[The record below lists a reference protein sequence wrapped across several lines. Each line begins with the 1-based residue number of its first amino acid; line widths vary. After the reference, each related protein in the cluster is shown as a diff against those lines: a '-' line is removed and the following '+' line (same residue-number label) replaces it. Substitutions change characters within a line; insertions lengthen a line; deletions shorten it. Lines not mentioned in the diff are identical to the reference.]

1 MSLFKTHTQ
10 LRWDVKPGHPFAKQ
24 CAVRVQFYFWIC
36 SILPSFCASSH
47 AIAPGFN
54 FVWPFEERT
63 SFHIQS
69 SSGNFAFPN
78 SSWKSFVFIVRL
90 KDDQHHWGQWNPH
103 MISHR
108 VRSYHTEFPV
118 RPLIPWAGF
127 SQAFLDS
134 RIRTSLGRIISQYQ
148 TFFTKHGC
156 LNVFN
161 LIANCFETLHSCKNE
176 RCCENRREWL
186 SCRGDNRIN
195 SGTRIRARLSRS
207 HSAIWSRASDT
218 FKRINET
225 RPTGTGLFVCSS
237 DCHSFDPS
245 ADLSDCLDSL
255 NLFWQLLRV
264 AVILSY
270 MRKTFFHFEMTQ
282 EGFIDLWK

>member
-1 MSLFKTHTQ
+1 M
-10 LRWDVKPGHPFAKQ
+10 
-24 CAVRVQFYFWIC
+24 
-36 SILPSFCASSH
+36 
-47 AIAPGFN
+47 
-54 FVWPFEERT
+54 
-63 SFHIQS
+63 
-69 SSGNFAFPN
+69 
-78 SSWKSFVFIVRL
+78 
-90 KDDQHHWGQWNPH
+90 
-103 MISHR
+103 
-108 VRSYHTEFPV
+108 
-118 RPLIPWAGF
+118 
-127 SQAFLDS
+127 
-134 RIRTSLGRIISQYQ
+134 
-148 TFFTKHGC
+148 
-156 LNVFN
+156 FN
-161 LIANCFETLHSCKNE
+161 LIANWNCFETLHSCKNE

-218 FKRINET
+218 FKRINGT

-270 MRKTFFHFEMTQ
+270 MRKDIFPFWNDSRGIHWSLKIGCILINFVRSVKHNCP
-282 EGFIDLWK
+282 LR